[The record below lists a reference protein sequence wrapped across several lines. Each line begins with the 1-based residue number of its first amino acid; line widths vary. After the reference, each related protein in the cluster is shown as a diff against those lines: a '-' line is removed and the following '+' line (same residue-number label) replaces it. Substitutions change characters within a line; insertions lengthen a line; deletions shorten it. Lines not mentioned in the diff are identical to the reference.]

1 MPYGKS
7 RNTIPVFDTVQLH
20 RRIQMKLKEKYTVSE
35 ATELLGFKSRSPI
48 NRRTKATGKDS
59 ISFERDED
67 GNKIIQFVEL
77 QRAFPDR
84 IKNVLN
90 DKANTPNTKTV
101 HSAKIQSNTARNI
114 PNALL
119 LQQKV
124 DTLEAQLEKEKEERF
139 RERREANERDSKA
152 ENREQVLQQQITELT
167 RTLSQQTKL
176 LEDHRKPSE
185 KAKPEKPSVATEIQE
200 VLKSF
205 IIAVLIVS
213 ALIAYT
219 FS

>member
-1 MPYGKS
+1 
-7 RNTIPVFDTVQLH
+7 
-20 RRIQMKLKEKYTVSE
+20 MKLKEKYTVSE
-35 ATELLGFKSRSPI
+35 ATELLGFKSRSTI
-48 NRRTKATGKDS
+48 NRRTKTTGKDS

-90 DKANTPNTKTV
+90 DKGNTPNTKAV
-101 HSAKIQSNTARNI
+101 HSAKIQSNTARNT

-124 DTLEAQLEKEKEERF
+124 ETLEAQLEKEKEERL
-139 RERREANERDSKA
+139 RERREATERDSKA
-152 ENREQVLQQQITELT
+152 ENREHVLQQQVTELT

-185 KAKPEKPSVATEIQE
+185 KAQSEKLPLATEVKD
-200 VLKSF
+200 VLKYF
-205 IIAVLIVS
+205 IIAMLMVSTLIFYLS
-213 ALIAYT
+213 AK
-219 FS
+219 